1 MKDQQ
6 HDPSM
11 TCRASSI
18 KHCLMNPHAKGKLK
32 LPLLNVML
40 FSMLTGL
47 STQEIVN
54 LRYRQLA
61 SETDQEM
68 GNRKGSRFLFPETL
82 GGTDGE

>member
-18 KHCLMNPHAKGKLK
+18 KHCLMNLHAKGELK
-32 LPLLNVML
+32 PPLLNVML

-47 STQEIVN
+47 RIQEIVN

-68 GNRKGSRFLFPETL
+68 GNRKCFRFQVPETS
-82 GGTDGE
+82 GGDDGE